1 MNLLFRA
8 RGIEMMRIAGI
19 TVCLSVMVASH
30 TSAQVRSRV
39 TRPQAQPLISPNATS
54 PDCAGQSFQTVCR
67 EGGSDLYGALSADE
81 VSNLVRAPFAVLDDP
96 RMTAAVVD
104 RTGRVLA
111 LLRNPQADPANDAV
125 AIGLART
132 AAFFSHDM
140 APLSSRTVRFISG
153 VHFPPG
159 VKRAPPAALYGIENT
174 NRGCDFNVTFNPGKC
189 IPRATAINGMP
200 CNASDQSGCGTGPV
214 TGKPDAF
221 DLHADP
227 REHPDPVGL
236 QSVINPNGLPV
247 NPGGI
252 PVFRV
257 ASSVIE
263 GSFDDG
269 TGRFIVQGPSHLV
282 GGIGVAGVPPD
293 HAEFAAFAAAALG
306 SPGLF
311 PAPEFPLPPPGRVF
325 IDGIRLPFVEQGIR
339 PEGTRGGTLPTNFI
353 VQPRAGRCAPNRYL
367 VGPTGSDTLSQAEV
381 DSIVRKSFAAAQSV
395 RGNIRLPLGSYARM
409 VIAVSDLQGNIL
421 ALYRMPDA
429 TIFSIDVAV
438 AKARNVVFFSGGS
451 TEASRDLPG
460 LPPGTAVTNRTL
472 GFGGQPLF
480 PAGLDFTDRGP
491 FFDLFLRDLANVCSQ
506 GSQPTNFNQNGI
518 VFFPGSLPL
527 YRNGQ
532 LVGGLGISG
541 DGVEQD
547 DFVSRIGGGDFA
559 PPAEI
564 RADQILLD
572 NTRLPFLK
580 DPRAPQ
586 VVTEGTLDPFDEP

>member
-1 MNLLFRA
+1 MNRTLLL
-8 RGIEMMRIAGI
+8 IL
-19 TVCLSVMVASH
+19 TLTLLLSFDALGQS
-30 TSAQVRSRV
+30 RSRV
-39 TRPQAQPLISPNATS
+39 NRPTAAAPEAPNISPA
-54 PDCAGQSFQTVCR
+54 DCAGQAFQTVCR
-67 EGGSDLYGALSADE
+67 EGGSETFRALSAAE
-81 VSNLVRAPFAVLDDP
+81 AANLVRAPFVVLDNP

-104 RTGRVLA
+104 RTGRVLS
-111 LLRNPQADPANDAV
+111 LIRGPLADPADDMVAV
-125 AIGLART
+125 GVART

-140 APLSSRTVRFISG
+140 APLTSRTVRFISG

-159 VKRAPPAALYGIENT
+159 VRRAPPAALYGIENT

-189 IPRATAINGMP
+189 IPRATSLNGKP
-200 CNASDQSGCGTGPV
+200 CNASDQSGCGPGIV
-214 TGKPDAF
+214 TGKPDPF
-221 DLHADP
+221 DGHPHPD
-227 REHPDPVGL
+227 EHPAPVGL
-236 QSVINPNGLPV
+236 RSVVNPNGLPV

-263 GSFDDG
+263 GSFQDG
-269 TGRFIVQGPSHLV
+269 TGRFVVEGPSHLV

-306 SPGLF
+306 SPNLF
-311 PAPEFPLPPPGRVF
+311 PAPEFPVPVPGRVF
-325 IDGIRLPFVEQGIR
+325 IDGIRLPFVEQGVR
-339 PEGTRGGTLPTNFI
+339 PEGTRSGQIPLEFR

-367 VGPTGSDTLSQAEV
+367 VGPNGSAQLSQAEV
-381 DSIVRKSFAAAQSV
+381 DSIVRKSVAAAQSV

-409 VIAVSDLQGNIL
+409 VIAVSDLGGNIL
-421 ALYRMPDA
+421 ALYRMPDS

-451 TEASRDLPG
+451 PEAARDLPG
-460 LPPGTAVTNRTL
+460 MPPGTAVTNRTL

-480 PAGLDFTDRGP
+480 PAGLDFSQQGP
-491 FFDLFLRDLANVCSQ
+491 FFDLFERDLANACSQ

-532 LVGGLGISG
+532 LVGGLGVSG

-547 DFVSRIGGGDFA
+547 DFVSLLGGEDFA

-564 RADQILLD
+564 RADQVKID
-572 NTRLPFLK
+572 NVRMTFLK
-580 DPRAPQ
+580 FPRMPQ
-586 VVTEGTLDPFDEP
+586 VVTEPTFDSFDEP